1 MILVWDA
8 GHTDYQ
14 SVPSLEAPEWKFE
27 NFGGTATS
35 TGFIGKGKI
44 QSRCQP
50 RQLDKGHQANKG
62 PWHWLQHYPCGWHYH
77 IHSVPAELNM
87 NYKQW
92 GARAGREE
100 WLQDHQWDKSQSW
113 MGDRVIT
120 TSAGTHADGR
130 AGLPSQPLQQTTV
143 FQLSSLTSP
152 LRLQLRRPEN
162 SSPEPRNVEGSTAGC
177 RKERASSYWLVNKT
191 WTRNYLTVQW
201 LEPSAFT
208 AEVQVLPLVIR
219 ELRSHKPYS
228 TNGEKK
234 KFWTILLKKK

>member
-1 MILVWDA
+1 MGGTTIFTLFQLSSIWITNNEVLELA
-8 GHTDYQ
+8 GKNGYRTT
-14 SVPSLEAPEWKFE
+14 SELKASLE
-27 NFGGTATS
+27 
-35 TGFIGKGKI
+35 
-44 QSRCQP
+44 C
-50 RQLDKGHQANKG
+50 D
-62 PWHWLQHYPCGWHYH
+62 Y
-77 IHSVPAELNM
+77 LN
-87 NYKQW
+87 Y
-92 GARAGREE
+92 
-100 WLQDHQWDKSQSW
+100 
-113 MGDRVIT
+113 RVIT

-162 SSPEPRNVEGSTAGC
+162 SSPESRNVEGSTAGC
-177 RKERASSYWLVNKT
+177 RKERESSYWLVNKT